1 MPLVVYLTLSEFS
14 SEDSQNA
21 STADDTADNTDDT
34 VSLTSRSRNILSILT
49 SKPAVQ
55 ALVWNQLTDSKKS
68 SRVGAGLFD
77 VNGKAKPILKD
88 LHDLRT
94 NYLA

>member
-1 MPLVVYLTLSEFS
+1 MPLVVYLTLSELS
-14 SEDSQNA
+14 SDDSQDT
-21 STADDTADNTDDT
+21 STVDNSDDT
-34 VSLTSRSRNILSILT
+34 VSLTSRCRNILSILT

-77 VNGKAKPILKD
+77 VNGRAKPILKD

>member
-1 MPLVVYLTLSEFS
+1 MPLVIYLTLSELS
-14 SEDSQNA
+14 SDDSQ
-21 STADDTADNTDDT
+21 DDAVAYNSDDT
-34 VSLTSRSRNILSILT
+34 VSLTSRSRNVLSILA

-77 VNGKAKPILKD
+77 VNGKPKPILKD

>member
-14 SEDSQNA
+14 SEDSQDA
-21 STADDTADNTDDT
+21 STADHTDDT